1 MTTFAVRAWL
11 LAACCLP
18 LAAPASPVLWDVT
31 ATLASGGTLTG
42 EFAYDADLNLYSD
55 VSLTISDTTV
65 PSLTLTQWDVF
76 NNTPNRITAFS
87 SAAVGGHYWDL
98 VLGYRDALTDAGGST
113 PVLAG
118 SFYGPL
124 GGSGNDSVV
133 SGTVFTPAP
142 VPAPPALP
150 LLRVGAGALLT
161 RRRQRR

>member
-1 MTTFAVRAWL
+1 MTSFTVRAWL
-11 LAACCLP
+11 LAVCCLP
-18 LAAPASPVLWDVT
+18 MVAPASPVLWDVT

-55 VSLTISDTTV
+55 VRLTITDPTV
-65 PSLTLTQWDVF
+65 PSLTLTEWDVF

-98 VLGYRDALTDAGGST
+98 VLGYQDALTDAGGGT
-113 PVLAG
+113 LVLAG

-133 SGTVFTPAP
+133 SGTVFTPVP
-142 VPAPPALP
+142 VPSPAALP
-150 LLRVGAGALLT
+150 LLLVGAGALLI
-161 RRRQRR
+161 RRRRRH